1 MDSRSQIPISPSPL
15 PMLQSE
21 MASIT
26 LEKHYTVS
34 ELSKMWPFSSS
45 TIRRLFEKEPGVLKI
60 HRPQSNRKRPYASL
74 RIPEAIAIRVY
85 RRLQGLS

>member
-1 MDSRSQIPISPSPL
+1 MDSRSQIPISPSSL
-15 PMLQSE
+15 PILRSD
-21 MASIT
+21 MASMM

-34 ELSKMWPFSSS
+34 ELSKIWPFSQS

-60 HRPQSNRKRPYASL
+60 HRLQSKRKRHYASL
-74 RIPEAIAIRVY
+74 RIPEGIAIRVY